1 MDLHEA
7 ANAPGFGSGK
17 RVRDAATAEAKI
29 RETLPPPDSLPPVMA
44 STDYAA
50 NWLIASFGNDA
61 ETDEDWHL
69 TTVNVRASETLA
81 LSLMDSA
88 KRDAEVIA
96 AIVNAYRLG
105 ILVPST
111 TTGEMRCE

>member
-1 MDLHEA
+1 MDLHKI
-7 ANAPGFGSGK
+7 ANTPGFGSGK
-17 RVRDAATAEAKI
+17 RVRDAASAGTKI
-29 RETLPPPDSLPPVMA
+29 REILPPPASLPPVMA
-44 STDYAA
+44 STDCAA

-61 ETDEDWHL
+61 ETGEDWHL
-69 TTVNVRASETLA
+69 TTVNIRASETLA

-105 ILVPST
+105 ILIPT
-111 TTGEMRCE
+111 PTGDMT